1 MTFISGAFTATFNGK
16 ALGTTEDGFEEITSR
31 IYEEIRADHYQGM
44 LDGVV
49 RGIDMMIRCV
59 LYEINMPGVR
69 DLIWP
74 YDADNDGTL
83 FEATEMGKVGGMG
96 QLLSAYAKP
105 LVLTPCGGTS
115 AALLGG
121 FTAAGQTAGPV
132 ASITYPRAVIAAEA
146 TSVKFSAGHRKLPVT
161 ILILPSP
168 DTAPTAPAAVT
179 ICSSPMSYFVVA

>member
-1 MTFISGAFTATFNGK
+1 MTFISGAFSATFNGK
-16 ALGTTEDGFEEITSR
+16 ALGTTEDGFEEITTR

-49 RGIDMMIRCV
+49 RGIDMMIRTV
-59 LYEINMPGVR
+59 LYEVNMPGVR

-83 FEATEMGKVGGMG
+83 FEATEYGKVGGMG

-115 AALLGG
+115 AALVGG
-121 FTAAGQTAGPV
+121 PTAGPV

-146 TSVKFSAGHRKLPVT
+146 TSIRFNAGHRKLPVT